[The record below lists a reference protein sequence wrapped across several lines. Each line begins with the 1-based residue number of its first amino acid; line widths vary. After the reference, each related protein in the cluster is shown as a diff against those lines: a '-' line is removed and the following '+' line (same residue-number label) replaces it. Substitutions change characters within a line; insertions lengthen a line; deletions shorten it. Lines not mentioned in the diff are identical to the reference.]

1 MQQTVEVL
9 KIVVLGLAATLQVL
23 LAARLLGVRL
33 SFRNNKEAIRRYKE
47 QQEKIKTERRAAGTI
62 EDVDKDER
70 E

>member
-1 MQQTVEVL
+1 MKEAVEVL
-9 KIVVLGLAATLQVL
+9 KVVVLGLAATIQVL
-23 LAARLLGVRL
+23 FAARLLGVRM

-62 EDVDKDER
+62 EETDDER

>member
-62 EDVDKDER
+62 EETDDER